1 MIDQTD
7 FIQDN
12 PWTKTQI
19 KKAKADF
26 RVFVF
31 ILWRTLGLPE
41 PTPIQYDIA
50 KSLMNPMSDRFIIQG
65 FRGVAKSYLT
75 CAYAVWQ
82 LWKNPQIK
90 VLVVSASKDRADA
103 NAVFIKR
110 IITLLPFLKELL
122 PTDKQRNTQN
132 VFDVGLAVPDISPS
146 VKSVGITGQITG
158 SRADLLIAD
167 DVEIPNNSAT
177 QVQRDK
183 LNESVKEFDSIL
195 KPGGQILYLG
205 TPQSE
210 MSLYNEL
217 QKRGYTAR
225 VWTVEYPST
234 QKERDE
240 YGDTL
245 APYIAKDW
253 EDKKGKPT
261 DPMRFDELEI
271 AKRRLSYGKAGFSLQ
286 FMLNTNLS
294 DIERYPL
301 KIQDLIVTDLDMKEA
316 SLKWN
321 WCADAGKRH
330 ADLASVALKG
340 DYFYAPLSR
349 SEETETYTGTV
360 MAIDP
365 SGRGKDETAYAII
378 KYLNGYLFVM
388 EVGGYQTGYSEA
400 TLTNLANQ
408 AKFWGVNTVLYE
420 SNFGDGMF
428 GQLLKPVF
436 NRIHPCAVEEV
447 RSLAQKEKRIVETL
461 EPVMMRHKLIVNK
474 TVIKEDYKVYEN
486 NQHYSLIYQ
495 MTRLTTDR
503 GALAHDDRLDA
514 LSMAISY
521 WKDVMDRDEQQGIDE
536 QLDEMLENMFDPERG
551 LTYIPELHDEDKQP
565 IKGVKN
571 YKNIKLEMIK
581 DLNTSE
587 KIKYK

>member
-12 PWTKTQI
+12 PWTKEQI

-50 KSLMNPMSDRFIIQG
+50 KSLMYPISDRFIIQG
-65 FRGVAKSYLT
+65 FRGVAKSYLA
-75 CAYAVWQ
+75 CADAVWQ

-225 VWTVEYPST
+225 VWTVEYPSS

-388 EVGGYQTGYSEA
+388 EVGGYQTGYSET